1 MDGRIY
7 EDFFVQP
14 QDATQRRYEALRAV
28 IVDGEL
34 CVDVAHRMNIPHG
47 TVRNWVCEFR
57 KQIDSG
63 SPPPF
68 FFERRRAGR
77 SVGARM

>member
-1 MDGRIY
+1 MGGRIY

-34 CVDVAHRMNIPHG
+34 CVDAAQRMNIPHG
-47 TVRNWVCEFR
+47 TLRNWVCGFR
-57 KQIDSG
+57 KQIDDG
-63 SPPPF
+63 CAPPF
-68 FFERRRAGR
+68 FFQQHP
-77 SVGARM
+77 VGPPSRNR